1 MTVRQNRRFQGDS
14 EPSFRLEI
22 HGSAGCSLG
31 RYTRPQHQKSKI
43 QVASFSVFDFL
54 AKPGRESPQRQAP
67 KNVLLAKKCGD
78 FVFLGGLVGAE
89 TCCQTVQKVGE
100 VRLESFWP
108 EIVEA
113 VGRGQVTV
121 RRKRRFQGDSEPS
134 FRLEIHGSAGCSLS
148 DSPAEP
154 SISR

>member
-1 MTVRQNRRFQGDS
+1 MRVRRKRRFQGVS

-31 RYTRPQHQKSKI
+31 RDTRPQHQKSKI
-43 QVASFSVFDFL
+43 QVASFPVFDFL

-113 VGRGQVTV
+113 VGGGQVRV
-121 RRKRRFQGDSEPS
+121 QRKRRFQGVSEPS
-134 FRLEIHGSAGCSLS
+134 FCLEIHVSAGYSQS
-148 DSPAEP
+148 ES
-154 SISR
+154 SVKT

>member
-1 MTVRQNRRFQGDS
+1 M
-14 EPSFRLEI
+14 
-22 HGSAGCSLG
+22 
-31 RYTRPQHQKSKI
+31 
-43 QVASFSVFDFL
+43 FS
-54 AKPGRESPQRQAP
+54 
-67 KNVLLAKKCGD
+67 
-78 FVFLGGLVGAE
+78 GGLVGAE

-121 RRKRRFQGDSEPS
+121 RRDRGFQGVSEPS

-154 SISR
+154 SISRCF

>member
-1 MTVRQNRRFQGDS
+1 MQTLYLS
-14 EPSFRLEI
+14 
-22 HGSAGCSLG
+22 G

-100 VRLESFWP
+100 VKLGAPFLIPVKSSAKYSVHCKCIDSGKNTIFRVFAL
-108 EIVEA
+108 IV
-113 VGRGQVTV
+113 
-121 RRKRRFQGDSEPS
+121 
-134 FRLEIHGSAGCSLS
+134 SAQTATKSL
-148 DSPAEP
+148 
-154 SISR
+154 IY